1 MRPICSGLFL
11 SLLAGLALSGCGE
24 SHADPQS
31 QKPPA
36 AIVTAGTPL
45 EKPVTEYVE
54 FTGRTDA
61 AESVEIRARV
71 TGFLKKVFFTA
82 EGEAEANSSGGTGRQ
97 AAEGTEVK
105 AGTPLYEIDDREYQ
119 ADLQDATG
127 ELTDY
132 LAQQEKADSDL
143 KRAIVLKEKG
153 NISTEEYERNVT
165 AKKQADAH
173 VESAEAKRD
182 RAKLNVEFSHIAA
195 AISGKISKTEITAG
209 NLIRAENTLLTTIV
223 LQDPIDVYFDMD
235 ERTLLTIR
243 RLMVEGKVKGVKV
256 AEGDDKEKFPV
267 EMGLAIDEGYPK
279 QGYIDF
285 LDNRVNPATG
295 TIRVR
300 GVFRNP
306 EFQPQRRE
314 MSPGMFCKIRVPL
327 SQPHPALL
335 IAERA
340 IGTDQGRKFVYVI
353 NEKNEVVDRTIVP
366 GPIQQGLRVV
376 TSGLKADDKVIIDGM
391 QRVRPG
397 VEVAPKPARMDS
409 RPGDAEAD
417 ADNAPTDSAAAGE
430 SHESSTKHPAE

>member
-1 MRPICSGLFL
+1 MSQFGHALDRAPHSSSVVFLDRCGISPLSSRLHHLFITVPYAPICSGLL
-11 SLLAGLALSGCGE
+11 LPLLAGLALTGCGE

-36 AIVTAGTPL
+36 AVVTAGRPL

-71 TGFLKKVFFTA
+71 TGFLKKVFFTVG
-82 EGEAEANSSGGTGRQ
+82 GEAEESSSGGTGTQ

-105 AGTPLYEIDDREYQ
+105 AGTPLYEIDDREFQ

-153 NISTEEYERNVT
+153 NISTEEYGRNVT

-195 AISGKISKTEITAG
+195 PISGKISKTEITAG

-223 LQDPIDVYFDMD
+223 SQDPIDVYFDMD
-235 ERTLLTIR
+235 ERTLLTVR
-243 RLMVEGKVKGVKV
+243 RLMLEGKVKGVKL
-256 AEGDDKEKFPV
+256 AEGDDKETFPV

-353 NEKNEVVDRTIVP
+353 NDKNEVVFRTFSP
-366 GPIQQGLRVV
+366 G
-376 TSGLKADDKVIIDGM
+376 TD
-391 QRVRPG
+391 
-397 VEVAPKPARMDS
+397 PA
-409 RPGDAEAD
+409 G
-417 ADNAPTDSAAAGE
+417 SARRHFRTEGG
-430 SHESSTKHPAE
+430 